1 MASTTT
7 ARSDTPQLH
16 RRRSSRA
23 APGEKFDDYI
33 IRRKAEIEHQHKK
46 VSIYTSPLLVG
57 HYFIMYVFYEVRSAI
72 MYLYGRGRPTLGMLM
87 TLVGLIY
94 VAYQIQGPHQMVIQQ
109 MQRIGIWY
117 GYWVLLGIA
126 SAFGLGTGLHTF
138 LLFLGP
144 YIAEVTRA
152 AYECQGADLLIRDGV
167 SYRLQCHD
175 GGASNTTAIMGTAA
189 VSLWDIYQKI
199 QWESFAW
206 GAGTA
211 LGELPP
217 YFVARAVA
225 LSGGKSEELAD
236 FEANLQKSSHERSF
250 KEHITHLV
258 YNGMKRLGFF
268 GILLFASI
276 PNPLFDLAG
285 ITCGHFLVPFATFF
299 GATFIGKACVK
310 ASLQSL
316 IVILAF
322 SNDTLNTFLGT
333 LERTAPALHR
343 IVERVIHEQTDKIGQ
358 PTTDEFGNEQ
368 TNLFGIA
375 WNVFLSLMLCYF
387 VISSVESLGLAYMKR
402 EHQEE
407 MKRLEQ
413 RHQQQ
418 QRRTSTVPE
427 EE

>member
-1 MASTTT
+1 MHWAV
-7 ARSDTPQLH
+7 
-16 RRRSSRA
+16 
-23 APGEKFDDYI
+23 EYI

-46 VSIYTSPLLVG
+46 VSIYKSPLLVG
-57 HYFIMYVFYEVRSAI
+57 HYFIMYVYYEARSALL
-72 MYLYGRGRPTLGMLM
+72 YLYGQGRATLGI
-87 TLVGLIY
+87 LVAAAGMVYI
-94 VAYQIQGPHQMVIQQ
+94 AYQIEGPHQMVIQEL
-109 MQRIGIWY
+109 QRMGVWY
-117 GYWVLLGIA
+117 AYWVALGVA
-126 SAFGLGTGLHTF
+126 SAVGLGTGLHTF

-152 AYECQGADLLIRDGV
+152 AYECQGADLLTRDIA
-167 SYRLQCHD
+167 SYRLQCHV
-175 GGASNTTAIMGTAA
+175 SVVSGTAV
-189 VSLWDIYQKI
+189 VSLWDIYRRI

-225 LSGGKSEELAD
+225 LSGGKSDELKE
-236 FEANLQKSSHERSF
+236 FESNLSKAPTTVKQWTM
-250 KEHITHLV
+250 HIV
-258 YNGMKRLGFF
+258 YNAMKRLGFF

-322 SNDTLNTFLGT
+322 SNDALTTLLGT
-333 LERTAPALHR
+333 LEKSAPALHS
-343 IVERVIHEQTDKIGQ
+343 IVEKVVHEQAHKIGKS
-358 PTTDEFGNEQ
+358 TDEFGNEQ
-368 TNLFGIA
+368 TNMFGIA
-375 WNVFLSLMLCYF
+375 WNIFLSLMLCYF

-402 EHQEE
+402 EHEEE

-413 RHQQQ
+413 R
-418 QRRTSTVPE
+418 RSSN
-427 EE
+427 

>member
-7 ARSDTPQLH
+7 ARSNPPQLH
-16 RRRSSRA
+16 RRRSRRA

-33 IRRKAEIEHQHKK
+33 IRRKAEMEQQHKK
-46 VSIYTSPLLVG
+46 VSIYKSPLLVG
-57 HYFIMYVFYEVRSAI
+57 HYFIMYIFYEVRSI
-72 MYLYGRGRPTLGMLM
+72 FIYLYGRGRPTLGIII
-87 TLVGLIY
+87 TLLGMISI
-94 VAYQIQGPHQMVIQQ
+94 AYQIQGPHQMIIQQ
-109 MQRIGIWY
+109 IQRIGLWY

-152 AYECQGADLLIRDGV
+152 AYECQGADLLTRDGV
-167 SYRLQCHD
+167 SYRLQCQD
-175 GGASNTTAIMGTAA
+175 TTISVGTAV

-225 LSGGKSEELAD
+225 LSGGKSEELEELED
-236 FEANLQKSSHERSF
+236 HLQKSSS
-250 KEHITHLV
+250 KEQYSLKQQMTQLI
-258 YNGMKRLGFF
+258 YNGMNRLGFF

-310 ASLQSL
+310 ASLQSF

-322 SNDTLNTFLGT
+322 SNDTLNTFLET
-333 LERTAPALHR
+333 LKRIAPTLHN
-343 IVERVIHEQTDKIGQ
+343 IVEKIIHEQTNKIGQ
-358 PTTDEFGNEQ
+358 SNTDEFGNEQ
-368 TNLFGIA
+368 MNLFGIA
-375 WNVFLSLMLCYF
+375 WNIFLSLTLCYF
-387 VISSVESLGLAYMKR
+387 IISSIESLGLAYMKR

-407 MKRLEQ
+407 MKQLEQ
-413 RHQQQ
+413 SRH
-418 QRRTSTVPE
+418 RVSIVPE
-427 EE
+427 EEQEE

>member
-1 MASTTT
+1 MASSTT
-7 ARSDTPQLH
+7 ARSNSSQLQ

-33 IRRKAEIEHQHKK
+33 IRRKAEIENQHKK

-57 HYFIMYVFYEVRSAI
+57 HYFVMYVYYEVRSAV
-72 MYLYGRGRPTLGMLM
+72 MYLYGRGRPTLGIMISLAGM
-87 TLVGLIY
+87 IY
-94 VAYQIQGPHQMVIQQ
+94 VAYQIQGPHQRVIQQ
-109 MQRIGIWY
+109 MQRIGVWY

-152 AYECQGADLLIRDGV
+152 AYECQGADLLTRDGA
-167 SYRLQCHD
+167 SYRLQCHMN
-175 GGASNTTAIMGTAA
+175 GTTISPSSSSSAIVSVAA
-189 VSLWDIYQKI
+189 VSLWDIYRRI

-225 LSGGKSEELAD
+225 LSGGKSDELAD
-236 FEANLQKSSHERSF
+236 FEANLHKPSDHRTV
-250 KEHITHLV
+250 KEQLTHLV
-258 YNGMKRLGFF
+258 YNAMKRLGFF

-322 SNDTLNTFLGT
+322 SNDALNTFLDT
-333 LERTAPALHR
+333 LERTAPALHDV
-343 IVERVIHEQTDKIGQ
+343 VERVIHEQAHKIGKS
-358 PTTDEFGNEQ
+358 TDEFGNDQ

-413 RHQQQ
+413 RRHRQQQ
-418 QRRTSTVPE
+418 
-427 EE
+427 